1 MSKFGK
7 IYTAERRQLMT
18 QESIKP
24 LNWEPTPGIG
34 YTVVRRQDG
43 GMHYTF
49 TDLSHET
56 LEHWHEFAG
65 DHLLDSDRLTTNLYD
80 LRQIDEIP
88 PEAIDYAI
96 EVNSDPS
103 ARNIRLAVVVKSEE
117 VRQAIE
123 KIPSLTTPGG
133 VEFGLFTSIE
143 ESEAWLDRPLT
154 LIV

>member
-1 MSKFGK
+1 
-7 IYTAERRQLMT
+7 MT

-24 LNWEPTPGIG
+24 LKWEPTPGIG
-34 YTVVRRQDG
+34 YSVVRRPDG

-56 LEHWHEFAG
+56 LAHWHEFAVE
-65 DHLLDSDRLTTNLYD
+65 HLLDSDRLTTNLYD
-80 LRQIDEIP
+80 LRQIKDIP

-133 VEFGLFTSIE
+133 VEFKVFTDIQG
-143 ESEAWLDRPLT
+143 SETWLDRPLT

>member
-1 MSKFGK
+1 
-7 IYTAERRQLMT
+7 MT

-24 LNWEPTPGIG
+24 LKWEPTPGIG
-34 YTVVRRQDG
+34 YSVVRRPDG

-56 LEHWHEFAG
+56 LAHWHEFAVE
-65 DHLLDSDRLTTNLYD
+65 HLLDSDRLTTNLYD
-80 LRQIDEIP
+80 LRQIKDIP

-103 ARNIRLAVVVKSEE
+103 ARNIRLAVLVKSEE

-133 VEFGLFTSIE
+133 VEFKVFTDIQG
-143 ESEAWLDRPLT
+143 SETWLDRPLT

>member
-1 MSKFGK
+1 MV
-7 IYTAERRQLMT
+7 
-18 QESIKP
+18 QENLKP
-24 LNWEPTPGIG
+24 LNWKPTPGIG
-34 YTVVRRQDG
+34 YTVVRRPDG

-56 LEHWHEFAG
+56 LIHWHEFAIE
-65 DHLLDSDRLTTNLYD
+65 HLLDSDRLTTNLYD
-80 LRQIDEIP
+80 LRQVKEITQ
-88 PEAIDYAI
+88 EAIDYAI

-103 ARNIRLAVVVKSEE
+103 ARNIRLAVVVSDEE
-117 VRQAIE
+117 IRKAIK

-133 VEFGLFTSIE
+133 VEFQVFTDIE